1 METLTRRYVYDNE
14 DIIAIL
20 DADGTPLH
28 TFTHGPGIDEPLI
41 MTRADGANYFYHAD
55 ALGSITVL
63 TDGNKEIVETY
74 TYKAYGQPTIKDSL
88 GAVFDKSAFGN
99 PYFFTAR
106 ELDSESGLY
115 YYRARYYDWNRG
127 AFTQED
133 PIGII
138 DNSANLYPYVINNP
152 LAFIDPT
159 GLWGVGVIGSVSTE
173 AGLVLAGAGGTAA
186 IAGGIFSGGEQ
197 GITAGKFTTL
207 GGFAGGPEYGP
218 CHPGSKGGYIAG
230 AFTGIGAGAFLTN
243 ATNAN
248 QLRGISDTY
257 SFNIGVG
264 PIKASAQLG
273 ISNGIWI
280 GSITIGPGIGIS
292 LSNYQ
297 TYTQTQK

>member
-88 GAVFDKSAFGN
+88 GAVFDKSAIEN
-99 PYFFTAR
+99 LYFFTAR

-115 YYRARYYDWNRG
+115 YYRARYYDWNSG

-133 PIGII
+133 PAGFV
-138 DNSANLYPYVINNP
+138 AGETNLYTYVTNNP
-152 LAFIDPT
+152 VGLMDPF
-159 GLWGVGVIGSVSTE
+159 GLW
-173 AGLVLAGAGGTAA
+173 
-186 IAGGIFSGGEQ
+186 
-197 GITAGKFTTL
+197 
-207 GGFAGGPEYGP
+207 
-218 CHPGSKGGYIAG
+218 YID
-230 AFTGIGAGAFLTN
+230 LN
-243 ATNAN
+243 
-248 QLRGISDTY
+248 
-257 SFNIGVG
+257 
-264 PIKASAQLG
+264 
-273 ISNGIWI
+273 
-280 GSITIGPGIGIS
+280 ITIGIWGGLTRGVIFDSQGIYTYKGGGAVSPYGGISLTVSKDAVMEGLNFAIQPSLPIGPLAITGQYGATLSKGLPEFTEIGIS
-292 LSNYQ
+292 WPPVPGISMTAYNIEMHSQWPWAKETLKSAPLVKYPAGNDCWHE
-297 TYTQTQK
+297 